1 MTDNSHLLIIY
12 LLAEYICRVDPKF
25 FPLSTITV
33 LNNHR
38 AEVMKL
44 AQDWPDEVSMN
55 DSIEGMFTKA
65 FNKGGLH

>member
-12 LLAEYICRVDPKF
+12 LLANSIADVNPKY
-25 FPLSTITV
+25 FPLSTLTV
-33 LNNHR
+33 LNEHR
-38 AEVMKL
+38 AEMMKL
-44 AQDWPDEVSMN
+44 AQDWPDEVSLC